1 MYADNTF
8 EYVSAPEPK
17 YVDKLMDNEHYQI
30 KEIWVLK
37 DGRDGA
43 STSADDWDV
52 YTYSDSIRFT
62 NRQAA
67 AAQDP
72 SLIYI
77 KPGKQT
83 VLRLVYDAVQDNF
96 TTPAVFYDYDISS
109 GTNGAGKWSTGITG
123 INSQGNYGTST
134 NGQRKWDSYCDVLAF
149 GNANCGTGMG
159 NYKFDNIYLNRHSG
173 VPAHFGCTFGL
184 VKGLQDGKI
193 VYGDWVVAPK
203 LFNDGD
209 ANGKHTYS
217 GSSLTFQQ
225 VGDTHTLTAAS
236 VAGLGSIDRLDK
248 FFNPSP
254 IASTTHT
261 HIYTNDFWPL
271 DAAKKRKTRS
281 SAVTVI
287 RSIIRVSRVM
297 TVSTDQTGQMNPQ
310 RFRSATTGRR
320 TTPSSACSMP
330 SNSR

>member
-37 DGRDGA
+37 DDRDGA

-96 TTPAVFYDYDISS
+96 TTPAAFYD
-109 GTNGAGKWSTGITG
+109 
-123 INSQGNYGTST
+123 
-134 NGQRKWDSYCDVLAF
+134 
-149 GNANCGTGMG
+149 
-159 NYKFDNIYLNRHSG
+159 
-173 VPAHFGCTFGL
+173 
-184 VKGLQDGKI
+184 
-193 VYGDWVVAPK
+193 
-203 LFNDGD
+203 
-209 ANGKHTYS
+209 
-217 GSSLTFQQ
+217 
-225 VGDTHTLTAAS
+225 
-236 VAGLGSIDRLDK
+236 
-248 FFNPSP
+248 
-254 IASTTHT
+254 
-261 HIYTNDFWPL
+261 
-271 DAAKKRKTRS
+271 
-281 SAVTVI
+281 
-287 RSIIRVSRVM
+287 
-297 TVSTDQTGQMNPQ
+297 
-310 RFRSATTGRR
+310 
-320 TTPSSACSMP
+320 
-330 SNSR
+330 